1 MWYIVPTAMSAQ
13 PVTADFAGWLARWDA
28 QQQRHIPDREERFTA
43 MVDAVAAF
51 AGPEPRVLD
60 LGCGPGSLSARI
72 LDGIPGASVVAID
85 ADPVL
90 LAIGRGALGDRA
102 RSLQFV
108 DADLRGDWVQA
119 LPSPEPYDAA
129 VSTTALHWLG
139 LEQLVRLYQPLAG
152 VLRPGA
158 VFLDGD
164 RLDFDHDQR
173 TIAAGARQ
181 VRPEWPDAPEGAED
195 YDAWWD
201 GRGVGARARRRGGRA
216 RRAVANAPARG
227 RGPQLRVPPV
237 GAVLRG
243 IRRGGD
249 ALAAP
254 GESGSRGD
262 PLTEALS
269 SIQGLS
275 AIGLGVGA
283 LKH

>member
-1 MWYIVPTAMSAQ
+1 MSTQ
-13 PVTADFAGWLARWDA
+13 DVTTDFANWLARWDA

-60 LGCGPGSLSARI
+60 LGCGPGSLSARV
-72 LDGIPGASVVAID
+72 LDRIPGASIVAID

-90 LAIGRGALGDRA
+90 LAIGRGALGGRA
-102 RSLQFV
+102 ALQFV
-108 DADLRGDWVQA
+108 DADLRGEWVHA
-119 LPSPEPYDAA
+119 LPAPGPYDAA

-139 LEQLVRLYQPLAG
+139 LEQLVHLYNALAG

-173 TIAAGARQ
+173 TIAAAAHL

-201 GRGVGARARRRGGRA
+201 
-216 RRAVANAPARG
+216 AVVADP
-227 RGPQLRVPPV
+227 
-237 GAVLRG
+237 
-243 IRRGGD
+243 
-249 ALAAP
+249 ALATEVVEREQRWQKHP
-254 GESGSRGD
+254 HEDESHSYEFHRS
-262 PLTEALS
+262 ALF
-269 SIQGLS
+269 S
-275 AIGLGVGA
+275 AGFVEVGTLWQHLA
-283 LKH
+283 NRVLVAIR